1 MTEVSE
7 WIKRSNTICHYT
19 RFGDFQVPNSTSCHI
34 GYLKMVDLLRLFAEY
49 RLMLRIARLLPSRR
63 PSNDIM
69 FRQLDYSSG
78 IMTGRRTAASV

>member
-49 RLMLRIARLLPSRR
+49 RLAL
-63 PSNDIM
+63 
-69 FRQLDYSSG
+69 
-78 IMTGRRTAASV
+78 